1 MKNEIRAVRLDRG
14 LYVEAYRFQGA
25 VQPFPNHF
33 HEHYVIGLIED
44 GQRLLSCKSREY
56 LLCPGSLLL
65 LNPGDSH
72 ACTQYGGGALD
83 YRGLHIPSSTLRMLT
98 EQEGFRELPGFA
110 QPVLLEETV
119 ARRLRSLHEDMM
131 RGRNGAETGQ
141 ALADLLSSLLRR
153 CGQPLARCTPEC
165 PQEIERTCAFIRRH
179 FQEPVRLEQLCR
191 CAGLSRSS
199 LLRIF
204 ARYKGITPYRYLE
217 TVRIQEARTL
227 LEQGVPPAD
236 AAVRTGFSDQSH
248 LSNRFRRLLGF
259 APGVY
264 RGIFSE
270 NSPLSLQDGTDRR
283 TT

>member
-14 LYVEAYRFQGA
+14 LYVEAYRFQGT

-33 HEHYVIGLIED
+33 HEHYAIGLIED

-110 QPVLLEETV
+110 QPVLLEEKI

-131 RGRNGAETGQ
+131 RGRSGNGAGAGRPAVLPAAPLRTAPC
-141 ALADLLSSLLRR
+141 ALYAGMPPGDRTDLCLYPPALSGAGPAGTALPLRR
-153 CGQPLARCTPEC
+153 TEPLLPAADICQIQGHHSLP
-165 PQEIERTCAFIRRH
+165 
-179 FQEPVRLEQLCR
+179 
-191 CAGLSRSS
+191 LSGDRPHS
-199 LLRIF
+199 
-204 ARYKGITPYRYLE
+204 G
-217 TVRIQEARTL
+217 
-227 LEQGVPPAD
+227 GAD
-236 AAVRTGFSDQSH
+236 AAGTGGSSGGCRRADR
-248 LSNRFRRLLGF
+248 LFR
-259 APGVY
+259 P
-264 RGIFSE
+264 E
-270 NSPLSLQDGTDRR
+270 SPEQPFPPSAGLCPRR
-283 TT
+283 VPRHFF